1 MDYYSALPDL
11 IESMAKH
18 IPASERSI
26 FARKANER
34 LTESL
39 DSSAWFSQLATG
51 YDRELDD
58 SELLSTSLNYVNLT
72 FAELSHV
79 ANSLKIESESK
90 AKFANRAMITTT
102 TKDKGGAK

>member
-26 FARKANER
+26 FARKANEC

-39 DSSAWFSQLATG
+39 DLSAWFNQLATG
-51 YDRELDD
+51 YDRELGD

-72 FAELSHV
+72 LSELSHV
-79 ANSLKIESESK
+79 ANSLKVDSESK
-90 AKFANRAMITTT
+90 EKFANRARITATP
-102 TKDKGGAK
+102 KDKGGVE